1 MPFDISHVPWVTL
14 AVVGIALA
22 VGWTILRIVL
32 RLTLRMFAFGC
43 IGLLILVA
51 VVTAMSFFNH

>member
-1 MPFDISHVPWVTL
+1 MALDINHIPWVTL

-32 RLTLRMFAFGC
+32 RLTMRMFAFGC

-51 VVTAMSFFNH
+51 VVTAVSFFNH

>member
-1 MPFDISHVPWVTL
+1 MPVDIGHVPWATL

-32 RLTLRMFAFGC
+32 RLTLRVFAFGC
-43 IGLLILVA
+43 IGLVILVA
-51 VVTAMSFFNH
+51 IVAALAFFNH